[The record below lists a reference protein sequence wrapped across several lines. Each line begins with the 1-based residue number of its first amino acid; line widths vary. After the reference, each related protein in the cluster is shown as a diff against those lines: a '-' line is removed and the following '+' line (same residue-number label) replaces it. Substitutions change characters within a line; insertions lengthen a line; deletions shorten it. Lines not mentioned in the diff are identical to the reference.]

1 MSLTCLH
8 SVGKK
13 PEKRL
18 GLRSFKRYRMLR
30 KRVSITA
37 RIYLIK
43 KLNWK
48 ESNISTT
55 TMYLCL
61 HGSSSGTVH
70 YPKKRSRVNVFPNWD
85 FLELFSTVHN
95 FSGKFKFGRALIKTI
110 SSIGRKIDQELS
122 EGGRVKPCKAS
133 PLTKPSLVL
142 HFAIYTISHGKNICV
157 SVYSLSVLFD
167 YFLNSAD

>member
-1 MSLTCLH
+1 MSFTCLH

-30 KRVSITA
+30 KCVSIA
-37 RIYLIK
+37 ACIYLIQ

-48 ESNISTT
+48 ETNISKT

-61 HGSSSGTVH
+61 HRSSSGTVH

-85 FLELFSTVHN
+85 FFKLFSTVHN

-110 SSIGRKIDQELS
+110 SSIGRKEEQELS
-122 EGGRVKPCKAS
+122 ESGRVKPCKVS

-142 HFAIYTISHGKNICV
+142 HFAIFTISHGKNICV